1 MSNLLEPLPL
11 HGHHSGRHVVDED
24 VHQLY
29 SLYDPRELQPHVHSQ
44 GHEYDREDVFYY
56 IRWVDH
62 HLLLTHA
69 RQYGLHV
76 DDASVHRGE
85 NRNDLRA

>member
-29 SLYDPRELQPHVHSQ
+29 SLYDPRELQPHVRSQ
-44 GHEYDREDVFYY
+44 GHECDREDVFYY
-56 IRWVDH
+56 IRWV
-62 HLLLTHA
+62 LIII
-69 RQYGLHV
+69 YF
-76 DDASVHRGE
+76 
-85 NRNDLRA
+85 